1 MLFPIRAGDGVGT
14 HERAPVWLLQTD
26 HDELTVLEAQ
36 TWITGAL
43 ETEEGVVPVMN
54 AEDTLVIHVAHGT
67 WELLK
72 FARASESAIARYS
85 SGRHNIC

>member
-1 MLFPIRAGDGVGT
+1 
-14 HERAPVWLLQTD
+14 LLQTD
-26 HDELTVLEAQ
+26 HDELTVLEPQ

-54 AEDTLVIHVAHGT
+54 AKDTLVIHVAHGT

-72 FARASESAIARYS
+72 NLRAPVEAPLRSILVADTISV
-85 SGRHNIC
+85 N